1 MNATSILTDIVEAMH
16 RLRLEGVL
24 IGLAAAALQGAP
36 VTTKDFDFLIRAT
49 PRNIEKVKAFAR
61 ECGTAVTMPYEAV
74 SSMRRVARKPS
85 LQVDFLTV
93 AHGLRSYEGVK
104 ARASRLRVGGAT
116 LFVASLDDIIKSKR
130 AANRPKDRA
139 VLHVLEATREE
150 EAKKAHKG

>member
-1 MNATSILTDIVEAMH
+1 MNATPILTDIVYAMH

-24 IGLAAAALQGAP
+24 IGNAGAALHGAP

-49 PRNIEKVKAFAR
+49 PRNLEKLKAFAQ
-61 ECGTAVTMPYEAV
+61 EFGTAVTMPYEPV
-74 SSMRRVARKPS
+74 SSLRRVVRKPS

-116 LFVASLDDIIKSKR
+116 ILVASLDDIIKSKR

-139 VLHVLEATREE
+139 VLPVLEVAREE
-150 EAKKAHKG
+150 AKAHKG